1 MVPMWIVGLLAPA
14 LTWLALYFDI
24 LPKITTLFSFWY
36 LPGPICSYAVG
47 GMIGLLFTFFIF
59 VLSWIIYYPFF
70 KVYDR
75 QCMQKE
81 EEDEK
86 KRISWQSAK
95 QCVSVQKKHRKEGC
109 YEKNYDR
116 TA

>member
-70 KVYDR
+70 KMYDNELLAEEKS
-75 QCMQKE
+75 KE
-81 EEDEK
+81 AV
-86 KRISWQSAK
+86 SA
-95 QCVSVQKKHRKEGC
+95 
-109 YEKNYDR
+109 
-116 TA
+116 